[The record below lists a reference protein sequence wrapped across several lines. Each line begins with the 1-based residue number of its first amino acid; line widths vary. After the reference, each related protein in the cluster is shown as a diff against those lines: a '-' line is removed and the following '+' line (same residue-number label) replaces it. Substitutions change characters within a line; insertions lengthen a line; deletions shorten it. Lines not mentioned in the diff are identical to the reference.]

1 MESEMKF
8 CVNGK
13 CVSKLE
19 ITSLNK
25 QLSAAACAT
34 AQKNVKVQSK
44 RKLVYN
50 NIEEKTEDFIE
61 FGIDNRPNH
70 N

>member
-1 MESEMKF
+1 MESEIKF
-8 CVNGK
+8 CVNDK

-44 RKLVYN
+44 RKVNYD
-50 NIEEKTEDFIE
+50 NIEEKTDEFIE
-61 FGIDNRPNH
+61 FGIDNRANA
-70 N
+70 